1 LAPHPRERLIVALD
15 YPSLSQAH
23 AMARQLEGLAGHF
36 KIGSQLFTAEGP
48 RALEKLARLG
58 GIFLDLKFHDIPHTV
73 AGAVTAAADLPG
85 VRFLDVHTLGGL
97 EMMRG
102 AVEAIAARRS
112 RPRLLGVTILTS
124 HDERSLQRVGL
135 SGAPEVNALRLAKLA
150 RQAGVDG
157 VVASA
162 REVRRIRRSCGE
174 QFLLVVPGIRP
185 AASGKQDQVRVA
197 TPGDAIR
204 AGADYLVVGRPIT
217 AAPAP
222 AAAAAAIVAEI
233 GQALAAD

>member
-1 LAPHPRERLIVALD
+1 
-15 YPSLSQAH
+15 
-23 AMARQLEGLAGHF
+23 MARQLEGLAGNF

-48 RALEKLARLG
+48 RAVEKLGRLG

-73 AGAVTAAADLPG
+73 AGGVAAAANLPG
-85 VRFLDVHTLGGL
+85 VKFLDLHTLGGM
-97 EMMRG
+97 EAMRA

-112 RPRLLGVTILTS
+112 RPRLLGITILTS
-124 HDERSLQRVGL
+124 HDAGSLRRLGF
-135 SGAPEVNALRLAKLA
+135 SGKPEANALRLAKLA
-150 RQAGVDG
+150 RLAGLDG

-162 REVRRIRRSCGE
+162 REAPKIRRSCG
-174 QFLLVVPGIRP
+174 QDFLLVIPGIRP
-185 AASGKQDQVRVA
+185 AGASAQDQVRVA
-197 TPGDAIR
+197 TPGEAIR

-233 GQALAAD
+233 GQALRAV

>member
-1 LAPHPRERLIVALD
+1 MAIDPREKLIVALD
-15 YPSLSQAH
+15 YPSLAQAY

-48 RALEKLARLG
+48 RALEKLWRLG

-73 AGAVTAAADLPG
+73 AGAVTAAAELPG
-85 VRFLDVHTLGGL
+85 VRFVDVHALGGL
-97 EMMRG
+97 EMMRE
-102 AVEAIAARRS
+102 AVEALAARRA

-124 HDERSLQRVGL
+124 HDERSLKRVGL
-135 SGAPEVNALRLAKLA
+135 AGKPEANALRLAKLA
-150 RQAGVDG
+150 RQAGLDG

-162 REVRRIRRSCGE
+162 REVARIRRSCGRD
-174 QFLLVVPGIRP
+174 FVLVVPGIRP
-185 AASGKQDQVRVA
+185 AATGRQDQVRVA

-217 AAPAP
+217 AAAAP
-222 AAAAAAIVAEI
+222 TAAAAAIVAEI